1 MQFMSENHLVVF
13 LILFDLRS
21 VFYGRVDTGW
31 DCIMRG
37 ESTGRECAVELGCE
51 EVALVRCCG
60 SVDTV

>member
-51 EVALVRCCG
+51 EVALVRCRG
-60 SVDTV
+60 SVDIV